1 MIEAGSIKFGLIL
14 NKKRDKRFCSMF
26 LWIEKCK
33 GRLKVKV
40 SESGMVI
47 ERNRG
52 GFDNFDF

>member
-52 GFDNFDF
+52 GFDNF